1 MTLKADQ
8 GFKECLQEI
17 ELFAFDIDG
26 TVTDS
31 IEQIIVCF
39 QRTFKYANLPV
50 PTPEQI
56 KGTIGMTLNKGIQ
69 ALLPDPTDEHL
80 ALETT
85 QLYRDTFSVS
95 PDINVSILFDGIIE
109 TLDILKQK
117 GYKLAMATGKARVGV
132 DRLLNDCPELKRY
145 FEIICTGDKC
155 ESKPSPAMINEIS
168 ALSGVPVDKIM
179 GVGDAIL
186 DIQMFRNAKCH
197 ELGVLTG
204 VSDFYAMDDFDTEF
218 ILPKATDIIHYL
230 D

>member
-69 ALLPDPTDEHL
+69 ALLPDPTDERL

-168 ALSGVPVDKIM
+168 ALSGVPVGKIM

-204 VSDFYAMDDFDTEF
+204 VSDFSAMDDFDTELS
-218 ILPKATDIIHYL
+218 LPKATDIIHDL

>member
-1 MTLKADQ
+1 MSLKADQ
-8 GFKECLQEI
+8 GFKECLQEV

-31 IEQIIVCF
+31 IEQIIICF

-69 ALLPDPTDEHL
+69 VLLPDPSDERL

-85 QLYRDTFSVS
+85 QLYRDTFAVS
-95 PDINVSILFDGIIE
+95 PDINVAILFDGIIE

-117 GYKLAMATGKARVGV
+117 GYRLAMATGKARAGV
-132 DRLLNDCPELKRY
+132 DRLLNDCPDLKKY

-168 ALSGVPVDKIM
+168 ALSGVHVSKII

-218 ILPKATDIIHYL
+218 ILPKATDIIKYL

>member
-8 GFKECLQEI
+8 GFKECLQET

-69 ALLPDPTDEHL
+69 ALLPDPTDERL

>member
-69 ALLPDPTDEHL
+69 ALLPDPTDERL

-168 ALSGVPVDKIM
+168 ALSGVPVGKIM

-204 VSDFYAMDDFDTEF
+204 VSDFYAMDDFDTELS
-218 ILPKATDIIHYL
+218 LPKATDIIHDL

>member
-69 ALLPDPTDEHL
+69 ALLPDPTNERL

-145 FEIICTGDKC
+145 CEIICTGDKC

-168 ALSGVPVDKIM
+168 ALSGVPVGKIM